1 MPTRLRKTRKL
12 RGGRHMGWGQVG
24 QHRASGHKG
33 GLGRSGHLKHLWS
46 TVIKEDPDHFGHK
59 STHRPASVSI
69 ITKKWASVRDLDDL
83 FTKFGKQQ
91 ENKKLL
97 DLGILGFNKLLGGG
111 QQVPK
116 PKRKIPLQTKLL
128 WCGACVTI
136 YMVMGQTPLFGATTP
151 EFDFLAFA
159 RVIFAS
165 QQGSLVELGIGPIV
179 TAGLLMQLLRGSD
192 ILKFDFKRPEERG
205 IFQTATKMLT
215 YFVIIIESAVYAWA
229 VYGPNITDPTI
240 LGVIIGQL
248 MGASII
254 VMFMDELIQKGW
266 GIGSGISLFIAC
278 GVAQQILWS
287 LFSPLAAGDGGSIGV
302 FPFIIQWFQMGMGD
316 FSDIFF
322 RSNQLPSI
330 FGLLLTAGVLLILV
344 YTQGMKVEI
353 PIVSTKY
360 RGFAATYP
368 IKLMYVSNIPVILA
382 SALTA
387 NAVFMGQMLW
397 SQLNPRNA
405 SPFFNILGQFDP
417 TSPSTPIGGIVY
429 YITPPRGLDLVA
441 LDPMRGV
448 LYVLFMIGIVV
459 IFGKLWVELGGL
471 SSKKA
476 AQNLL
481 DADVVIPGFRRSNKP
496 VEMLLNKYIPSVT
509 ILGSVILGLIA
520 GVSDILGVFGSGI
533 GVLLTVDILI
543 NYYNQLVREKVEVVM
558 PRLGAWLGR

>member
-1 MPTRLRKTRKL
+1 
-12 RGGRHMGWGQVG
+12 
-24 QHRASGHKG
+24 
-33 GLGRSGHLKHLWS
+33 
-46 TVIKEDPDHFGHK
+46 
-59 STHRPASVSI
+59 
-69 ITKKWASVRDLDDL
+69 
-83 FTKFGKQQ
+83 
-91 ENKKLL
+91 
-97 DLGILGFNKLLGGG
+97 
-111 QQVPK
+111 
-116 PKRKIPLQTKLL
+116 
-128 WCGACVTI
+128 
-136 YMVMGQTPLFGATTP
+136 
-151 EFDFLAFA
+151 
-159 RVIFAS
+159 
-165 QQGSLVELGIGPIV
+165 
-179 TAGLLMQLLRGSD
+179 
-192 ILKFDFKRPEERG
+192 
-205 IFQTATKMLT
+205 
-215 YFVIIIESAVYAWA
+215 
-229 VYGPNITDPTI
+229 
-240 LGVIIGQL
+240 
-248 MGASII
+248 
-254 VMFMDELIQKGW
+254 LIQKGW
-266 GIGSGISLFIAC
+266 GLGSGISLFIAC

-287 LFSPLAAGDGGSIGV
+287 LFSPLPAGDGGMIGIV
-302 FPFIIQWFQMGMGD
+302 PFIVQQAQLGMLFDWAGFMD
-316 FSDIFF
+316 VFF

-387 NAVFMGQMLW
+387 NVVFMAQMIW
-397 SQLNPRNA
+397 AQVNPRNA
-405 SPFFNILGQFDP
+405 SPFFNILAQYDP
-417 TSPSTPIGGIVY
+417 TSPATPIGGIIY
-429 YITPPRGLDLVA
+429 YMTPPRGLDLVA

-459 IFGKLWVELGGL
+459 VFGKLWVELGGL

-509 ILGSVILGLIA
+509 ILGSIILGLIA

-533 GVLLTVDILI
+533 GILLTVDILI

>member
-1 MPTRLRKTRKL
+1 MATLTDTIRRIVAKAEPYL
-12 RGGRHMGWGQVG
+12 
-24 QHRASGHKG
+24 
-33 GLGRSGHLKHLWS
+33 
-46 TVIKEDPDHFGHK
+46 P
-59 STHRPASVSI
+59 
-69 ITKKWASVRDLDDL
+69 
-83 FTKFGKQQ
+83 
-91 ENKKLL
+91 
-97 DLGILGFNKLLGGG
+97 
-111 QQVPK
+111 QVPK
-116 PKRKIPLQTKLL
+116 PKRKISLQTKLL

-192 ILKFDFKRPEERG
+192 ILKFDFKKPEERG

-215 YFVIIIESAVYAWA
+215 YFVIVIEGAVYAWA
-229 VYGPNITDPTI
+229 VYGPNINDPTI

-248 MGASII
+248 IGASII

-266 GIGSGISLFIAC
+266 GLGSGISLFIAC

-287 LFSPLAAGDGGSIGV
+287 LFSPLAAGDGGMIGI
-302 FPFIIQWFQMGMGD
+302 FPFIIQQAQLGMLFEWTGFMD
-316 FSDIFF
+316 VFF

-330 FGLLLTAGVLLILV
+330 FGLLLTVGVLLILV

-387 NAVFMGQMLW
+387 NAVFMGQMLL
-397 SQLNPRNA
+397 SHLNPRNA
-405 SPFFNILGQFDP
+405 SPFFSILGQFDP
-417 TSPSTPIGGIVY
+417 TSPSTPIVGIVY

>member
-1 MPTRLRKTRKL
+1 MATLTDTIRRIVAKAEPYL
-12 RGGRHMGWGQVG
+12 
-24 QHRASGHKG
+24 
-33 GLGRSGHLKHLWS
+33 
-46 TVIKEDPDHFGHK
+46 P
-59 STHRPASVSI
+59 
-69 ITKKWASVRDLDDL
+69 
-83 FTKFGKQQ
+83 
-91 ENKKLL
+91 
-97 DLGILGFNKLLGGG
+97 
-111 QQVPK
+111 QVPK
-116 PKRKIPLQTKLL
+116 PKRKISLQTKLL

-192 ILKFDFKRPEERG
+192 ILKFDFKKPEERG

-215 YFVIIIESAVYAWA
+215 YFVIIIEGAVYAWA
-229 VYGPNITDPTI
+229 VYGPNIQDPTI

-248 MGASII
+248 IGASII

-266 GIGSGISLFIAC
+266 GLGSGISLFIAC

-287 LFSPLAAGDGGSIGV
+287 LFSPLAAGDGGMIGI
-302 FPFIIQWFQMGMGD
+302 FPFIIQQAQLGMLFEWTGFMD
-316 FSDIFF
+316 VFF

-330 FGLLLTAGVLLILV
+330 FGLLLTVGVLLILV

-368 IKLMYVSNIPVILA
+368 IKLRYVSNIPVILA

>member
-1 MPTRLRKTRKL
+1 MATLTDTIRRIVAKAEPYL
-12 RGGRHMGWGQVG
+12 
-24 QHRASGHKG
+24 
-33 GLGRSGHLKHLWS
+33 
-46 TVIKEDPDHFGHK
+46 P
-59 STHRPASVSI
+59 
-69 ITKKWASVRDLDDL
+69 
-83 FTKFGKQQ
+83 
-91 ENKKLL
+91 
-97 DLGILGFNKLLGGG
+97 
-111 QQVPK
+111 QVPK
-116 PKRKIPLQTKLL
+116 PKRKISLQTKLL

-192 ILKFDFKRPEERG
+192 ILKFDFKKPEERG

-215 YFVIIIESAVYAWA
+215 YFVIIIEGSVYAWA
-229 VYGPNITDPTI
+229 VYGPNINDPTI
-240 LGVIIGQL
+240 LGVIIAQL
-248 MGASII
+248 IGASII

-266 GIGSGISLFIAC
+266 GLGSGISLFIAC

-287 LFSPLAAGDGGSIGV
+287 LFSPLAAGDGGMIGV
-302 FPFIIQWFQMGMGD
+302 VPFIIQQAQLGMLFDWAGFMD
-316 FSDIFF
+316 VFF

-330 FGLLLTAGVLLILV
+330 FGLLLTAGVLLVLV

-441 LDPMRGV
+441 LDPMRAV
-448 LYVLFMIGIVV
+448 LYVLFMIFIVV
-459 IFGKLWVELGGL
+459 VFGKLWVELGGL

-481 DADVVIPGFRRSNKP
+481 DADVVIPGFRRSNAP
-496 VEMLLNKYIPSVT
+496 VEALLNKYIPSVT

-520 GVSDILGVFGSGI
+520 GVSDVLGVFGSGI

-543 NYYNQLVREKVEVVM
+543 NYYNQLVREKVEIVM

>member
-1 MPTRLRKTRKL
+1 MATLTDTIRRIVAKAEPYL
-12 RGGRHMGWGQVG
+12 
-24 QHRASGHKG
+24 
-33 GLGRSGHLKHLWS
+33 
-46 TVIKEDPDHFGHK
+46 P
-59 STHRPASVSI
+59 
-69 ITKKWASVRDLDDL
+69 
-83 FTKFGKQQ
+83 
-91 ENKKLL
+91 
-97 DLGILGFNKLLGGG
+97 
-111 QQVPK
+111 QVPK
-116 PKRKIPLQTKLL
+116 PKRKISLQTKLL

-192 ILKFDFKRPEERG
+192 ILKFDFKKPEERG

-215 YFVIIIESAVYAWA
+215 YFVIIIEGAVYAWA
-229 VYGPNITDPTI
+229 VYGPNINDPTI

-248 MGASII
+248 IGASII

-266 GIGSGISLFIAC
+266 GLGSGISLFIAC

-287 LFSPLAAGDGGSIGV
+287 LFSPLAAGDGGMIGI
-302 FPFIIQWFQMGMGD
+302 FPFIVQQAQLGMLFEWTGFMD
-316 FSDIFF
+316 VFF

-330 FGLLLTAGVLLILV
+330 FGLLLTVGVLLILV

-429 YITPPRGLDLVA
+429 CITPPRGLDLVA